1 MNRQFRTIR
10 LDSRPQGLL
19 AQVAAVIVGVL
30 VLGVAIVVGGILLS
44 VILGLGLIAAV
55 LLYCRV
61 WWLRRSGALDPQ
73 AKDQVIETDYI
84 VVSTSQTDDD
94 PDSTDR

>member
-1 MNRQFRTIR
+1 MNRQFRTLR
-10 LDSRPQGLL
+10 FDSRPQGLL
-19 AQVAAVIVGVL
+19 AQIVAVIVGVL

-61 WWLRRSGALDPQ
+61 WWLRRKGGSHQQ

-84 VVSTSQTDDD
+84 VVSTSQADDD
-94 PDSTDR
+94 TDSPDR

>member
-1 MNRQFRTIR
+1 MR
-10 LDSRPQGLL
+10 LDSRPQSLF
-19 AQVAAVIVGVL
+19 AQIVAVIAGVL

-73 AKDQVIETDYI
+73 AKEQVIETDYI
-84 VVSTSQTDDD
+84 VVSTSPADDD
-94 PDSTDR
+94 PDSADR